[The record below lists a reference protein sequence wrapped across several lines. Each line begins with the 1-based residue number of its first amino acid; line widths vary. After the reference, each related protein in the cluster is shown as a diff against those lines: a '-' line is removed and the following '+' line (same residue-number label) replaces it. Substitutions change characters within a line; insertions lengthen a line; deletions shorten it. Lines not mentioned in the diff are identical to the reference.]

1 MLLGGLFV
9 FTSFHNLEELWLS
22 FAFCLC
28 LYGYIILMCMLCFMV
43 WTFIFWTISSSR
55 EIELA
60 KFILFCTTALNSF
73 HYLRP
78 FSLASEGNVFLQ
90 SQFTTASHFMIYYT
104 REEGKKNLSTYF
116 VGFLNLKQEWK
127 NQGLIT
133 KFSPL
138 LSWFHEFF
146 PCFKN
151 FADFALLL
159 NKRSFS

>member
-90 SQFTTASHFMIYYT
+90 SQLVHHSFSFYDLLYKRRRKEKSEYIFCRFLEFKTRMKKSRLNYKIFALTFMISWIFSLFLKFC
-104 REEGKKNLSTYF
+104 RFCSF
-116 VGFLNLKQEWK
+116 VK
-127 NQGLIT
+127 
-133 KFSPL
+133 
-138 LSWFHEFF
+138 
-146 PCFKN
+146 
-151 FADFALLL
+151 
-159 NKRSFS
+159 